1 MNTIDVING
10 VRSRFPAIIGKNLI
24 KSQINSIIDRINVE
38 MSPRVA
44 IITVNRDEDGT
55 SFLSTDVSFLD
66 TDVGFRDGAIYEGF
80 SYDPTN
86 YIITISDAVEK
97 IEKLWVANEEWQ
109 ARTYQEIKDTGNS
122 SAKIFY
128 SAGRK
133 IYFPTDVSDSDLKLQ
148 VKINYAY
155 LTDTVITLPD
165 NYKQLLVSGCIYML
179 ASLPEYENKT
189 LISVHKEIYD
199 IHIFEL
205 RTKKNMIEINQDT
218 VRDYDYQGIQAGRV

>member
-38 MSPRVA
+38 MSSRVA
-44 IITVNRDEDGT
+44 IITVIGESGT
-55 SFLSTDVSFLD
+55 SYLDTDISFLD
-66 TDVGFRDGAIYEGF
+66 TDVGFLDGNVYEGF

-133 IYFPTDVSDSDLKLQ
+133 IYFPTDVSDSDLK
-148 VKINYAY
+148 
-155 LTDTVITLPD
+155 IT
-165 NYKQLLVSGCIYML
+165 G
-179 ASLPEYENKT
+179 
-189 LISVHKEIYD
+189 
-199 IHIFEL
+199 
-205 RTKKNMIEINQDT
+205 
-218 VRDYDYQGIQAGRV
+218 